1 MASAKG
7 VAKTLPL
14 RQLGSSAL
22 NVTDIC
28 LGTMTF
34 GVQNTEEEGESVS
47 PPSRDRRSKAV
58 ITEWERRWTMVACAC
73 ELLRPGT
80 HHGLE

>member
-1 MASAKG
+1 MAAKG

-22 NVTDIC
+22 NVTDVC

-34 GVQNTEEEGESVS
+34 GVQNTEEEGESIS
-47 PPSRDRRSKAV
+47 QKPARRSKAIV
-58 ITEWERRWTMVACAC
+58 TPGERR
-73 ELLRPGT
+73 
-80 HHGLE
+80 

>member
-1 MASAKG
+1 MAAKV

-22 NVTDIC
+22 NVTDVC

-34 GVQNTEEEGESVS
+34 GVQNTEEEGESIS
-47 PPSRDRRSKAV
+47 QPLARRSKAIV
-58 ITEWERRWTMVACAC
+58 TPGERRWTMVA
-73 ELLRPGT
+73 
-80 HHGLE
+80 

>member
-7 VAKTLPL
+7 FAKTLPL
-14 RQLGSSAL
+14 RQLGTSAL

-47 PPSRDRRSKAV
+47 PPP
-58 ITEWERRWTMVACAC
+58 TC
-73 ELLRPGT
+73 EAIKGD
-80 HHGLE
+80 H